1 MKNLAVARAGDDSK
15 HDGWLSDP
23 SKKNFDLLVG
33 DYSSEPG
40 RWSKRADFYHW
51 EKGLKYPWF
60 HRYLQANPWV
70 FEYDAV
76 WLADDDIEAGT
87 ETVSD
92 MFDIFHEWGLWLA
105 QPALT
110 PKSSVSFPALVRKPE
125 RLLRYFEHIEEQVP
139 IFSRDA
145 LRRVWETFGENQSGW
160 GLRIPWR
167 SILKPPLEK
176 VAVIDATPVRHCRAW
191 KTGPMYSQV
200 LPALGLR
207 AEDEQKELARKYSD
221 PGRVRSLGERLLDPS
236 HPKTPER
243 LDRQLKD

>member
-1 MKNLAVARAGDDSK
+1 MRNLAVARAGDGSR
-15 HDGWLSDP
+15 HESWLSDP
-23 SKKNFDLLVG
+23 AKKDFDLLVG
-33 DYSSEPG
+33 DYSSESG

-60 HRYLQANPWV
+60 HKYLQANPWV

-76 WLADDDIEAGT
+76 WLADDDVEADT
-87 ETVSD
+87 ATVSD
-92 MFDIFHEWGLWLA
+92 MFDIFHERGLWLA

-110 PKSSVSFPALVRKPE
+110 LKSPISFPALVCKSG

-139 IFSRDA
+139 VFSRDT
-145 LRRVWETFGENQSGW
+145 LRRVWETLGENQSGW

-176 VAVIDATPVRHCRAW
+176 VAVIDATPVRHCRAGH
-191 KTGPMYSQV
+191 KGPMYSQV

-207 AEDEQKELARKYSD
+207 ADNEQREIVKKYGD
-221 PGRVRSLGERLLDPS
+221 PGLVRSLGEVLLDSS
-236 HPKTPER
+236 HPKTSER
-243 LDRQLKD
+243 LGRQLKD